1 MKMIKQSIKVCPR
14 CRKAVSPYAAGITGQ
29 YICSRCN
36 YIGPLVIEIERKV
49 VNRERHE
56 KRNEEFRR
64 ARPVVLLI
72 RDGWGRS
79 SKKRG
84 NAIYL
89 ANTPNTD
96 KLMMKF
102 PRTILK
108 ASGKYVGLPDYNQ
121 GSSEVGHLNIG
132 SGRVV
137 YQSLV
142 RINNSIKDGSFFRN
156 EVFLKAIK
164 NANKHKTGLHIMGL
178 VQNEGVHAH
187 NRHLYA
193 LLKLSKK
200 YSVKNV
206 FVHFFADGRDT
217 PPKSALK
224 FLRELE
230 KEMKKYGGRVG
241 TVMGRY
247 YSMDRDN
254 RWDRT
259 EKAYNALVR
268 AEGFKA
274 RTAEE
279 AISLAYKRGESDEFI
294 KPTIIEGFEGIKGND
309 SVIFFNY
316 RPDRARQITHLF
328 LDEKSKTIR
337 KRRLKIFF
345 VPMTEYYKGMKN
357 VAFSQIKIK
366 NNLGEVLSRNGLK
379 QLRISETEK
388 YAHVTFF
395 FNSQVE
401 KHNKLED
408 RVLIPSPK
416 VATYDMKPEMSAYK
430 VTEKAIGLLP
440 KYDVIIMNLAN
451 CDMVGHTGKLK
462 ATIKAVEA
470 VDDCVGK
477 ISEEVL
483 KMGGVLLVT
492 ADHGNAEQMLGRTQ
506 TSHTNN
512 DVDFIFVSRELRKA
526 RLRKGS
532 LADIAP
538 TILKLLSIRKPHEMT
553 GKTLL

>member
-14 CRKAVSPYAAGITGQ
+14 CRKAVLPYAAGITGQ
-29 YICSRCN
+29 YICDSCG
-36 YIGPLVIEIERKV
+36 YIGPLVIEIEKKS
-49 VNRERHE
+49 VNE
-56 KRNEEFRR
+56 KISKEFGCV
-64 ARPVVLLI
+64 RPVVLLI

-79 SKKRG
+79 NRKKG
-84 NAIYL
+84 NAIL
-89 ANTPNTD
+89 MAKTPNTD
-96 KLMMKF
+96 KLMKSF
-102 PRTILK
+102 PRTVLK
-108 ASGKYVGLPDYNQ
+108 ASGKYVGLPDGNQ
-121 GSSEVGHLNIG
+121 GNSEVGHLNIG

-142 RINNSIKDGSFFRN
+142 RIDNSIRDGSFFRN
-156 EVFLKAIK
+156 EALSNAMK
-164 NANKHKTGLHIMGL
+164 NVNKHNSALHIMGL
-178 VQNEGVHAH
+178 VQDEGVHAH
-187 NRHLYA
+187 SRHLYA
-193 LLKLSKK
+193 LLKLAKNHN
-200 YSVKNV
+200 VKNV
-206 FVHFFADGRDT
+206 FIHLFSDGRDT

-224 FLRELE
+224 FLREIE
-230 KEMKKYGGRVG
+230 KEMKKHGGRIG

-294 KPTIIEGFEGIKGND
+294 KPTIIEGFERIRDND

-316 RPDRARQITHLF
+316 RLDRARQLTHLF
-328 LDEKSKTIR
+328 LDKKSREFRNR
-337 KRRLKIFF
+337 KLKIFF
-345 VPMTEYYKGMKN
+345 ACMTEYYNGLKN
-357 VAFSQIKIK
+357 VAFEPLETK
-366 NNLGEVLSRNGLK
+366 NNLGEILSRNRLK

-388 YAHVTFF
+388 YAQVTFF
-395 FNSQVE
+395 FNSQIE
-401 KHNKLED
+401 KRNKLED

-462 ATIKAVEA
+462 AAIKAVEA

-477 ISEEVL
+477 IAEEVL
-483 KMGGVLLVT
+483 KMDGVLLVT

-512 DVDFIFVSRELRKA
+512 DVDFIFVSRELKKA

-538 TILKLLSIRKPHEMT
+538 TILKLLNIRKPNEMT
-553 GKTLL
+553 GKSLL